1 MKSRS
6 RGHFGGLNLNDMKIR
21 SHCECLETLRERT
34 WKKCLEY
41 KGGACDFSCR
51 AHTAHTVCSFWA
63 QTESNSDLPAFIWLH
78 RVTRIWADSDTGP
91 GGTIMWKKASHLL
104 WAQSYPGCF
113 SSIFETRHLLKSN
126 KVWCLSFHPAF
137 PHFLARSSDSPEPS
151 PGSRRLRWNR
161 RC

>member
-1 MKSRS
+1 MIWKYDPTASVW
-6 RGHFGGLNLNDMKIR
+6 K
-21 SHCECLETLRERT
+21 HCESEREKNILN
-34 WKKCLEY
+34 KK
-41 KGGACDFSCR
+41 GSACDFSCC

-78 RVTRIWADSDTGP
+78 RVTRIWATSDTGP

-126 KVWCLSFHPAF
+126 KVWCLSFSSSFSSF
-137 PHFLARSSDSPEPS
+137 PRSLFWLTWAVTWQPS
-151 PGSRRLRWNR
+151 PQVESSVLSNANN
-161 RC
+161 